1 MNQEKAGHKV
11 FFVDTYALYEL
22 ALGNENFK
30 EYFSGVKCITTIFN
44 LYELYYTILREDL
57 PLVAEN
63 FFERFL
69 PVCII
74 LEPQLIKEAAMFR
87 LRNKK
92 LKLSYAD
99 ALGYIAAK
107 NHFAIFLTGDEAFR
121 KLPNVEFV
129 K

>member
-11 FFVDTYALYEL
+11 FFIDTYALYEL
-22 ALGNENFK
+22 AVGNENYK
-30 EYFSGVKCITTIFN
+30 AYFSGVKCITCIFN
-44 LYELYYTILREDL
+44 LYELYYSLLRENL
-57 PLVAEN
+57 PSAAEN
-63 FFERFL
+63 FFDRFL
-69 PVCII
+69 PVCIK
-74 LEPQLIKEAAMFR
+74 LEPQLIKEAAVFR

-99 ALGYIAAK
+99 ALGYCAAK

-121 KLPNVEFV
+121 KMPNVEFV